1 MKIKIAEGGKKIIVD
16 VNKRECLKLPCFK
29 YGHYTHHSS
38 VGSSGTSSR
47 TDDGL
52 SCLTRDRFG
61 CPNNKEL

>member
-16 VNKRECLKLPCFK
+16 VNKRKCIKLPCFK
-29 YGHYTHHSS
+29 YGHYTHYSS
-38 VGSSGTSSR
+38 VGSSGITSR
-47 TDDGL
+47 TDDDL